1 MKSKRFLTG
10 ITRQKERKMINTRKM
25 SVLAVLIV
33 ITFFGFSAFSINAT
47 SNATEEVYESWYN
60 MSTGYWIIE
69 EEYDPTTNSTE
80 ISLLLPSVEI
90 IHKALKDENYPVEEN
105 MQLLALFS
113 TAEFKMMAIIWDEL
127 LGENPAIRYCFDGG
141 EMEENEN
148 WVVVDKN
155 LFLFDIGKDV
165 RNIVEKFTKAETF
178 TVKVTIEGTLTR
190 ESNFDI
196 RGFNKA
202 ISPYLKHFGW
212 EYLEDLLY

>member
-178 TVKVTIEGTLTR
+178 TVKVTIESTITR
-190 ESNFDI
+190 EANFDI

-202 ISPYLKHFGW
+202 ISPYLKHF
-212 EYLEDLLY
+212 ERKYLEDL

>member
-10 ITRQKERKMINTRKM
+10 ITRQKERKM

-33 ITFFGFSAFSINAT
+33 ITFFGYSTFSVNTT

>member
-1 MKSKRFLTG
+1 
-10 ITRQKERKMINTRKM
+10 MIITRKM
-25 SVLAVLIV
+25 PVLAVLIV
-33 ITFFGFSAFSINAT
+33 IIFFGYSAFSVNAT
-47 SNATEEVYESWYN
+47 SNATEEVYESWYD

-90 IHKALKDENYPVEEN
+90 IRKALKDENYPVEEN
-105 MQLLALFS
+105 MQLLAFFS

-178 TVKVTIEGTLTR
+178 TVKITIEGTLTR
-190 ESNFDI
+190 EANFDI

-202 ISPYLKHFGW
+202 ILPYLKHFGW

>member
-1 MKSKRFLTG
+1 
-10 ITRQKERKMINTRKM
+10 M

-33 ITFFGFSAFSINAT
+33 ITFFGYSTFSVNTT

-148 WVVVDKN
+148 WVVVD
-155 LFLFDIGKDV
+155 
-165 RNIVEKFTKAETF
+165 
-178 TVKVTIEGTLTR
+178 
-190 ESNFDI
+190 
-196 RGFNKA
+196 
-202 ISPYLKHFGW
+202 
-212 EYLEDLLY
+212 

>member
-10 ITRQKERKMINTRKM
+10 ITRQKEREMINTRKM

-90 IHKALKDENYPVEEN
+90 IRKALKDENYPVEEN

-178 TVKVTIEGTLTR
+178 TVKVTIEGTITR